1 MSQDPN
7 HDWRATA
14 CAECPLHRR
23 TFLRQLSGTAMGAL
37 VMLGMPPGVAAM
49 VEPVPVSPRRTVGS
63 LPSYPVPSDDGVQID
78 RDNQVIL
85 VRWNHRIY
93 AFNLACPH
101 QNAAL
106 RWNAGDEQFQCPKH
120 HSRYRPD
127 GTFIS
132 GRATRNMDR
141 FSLALVD
148 GEIVVNVDA
157 MHRDDREPALWMASA
172 ITLPDQ

>member
-1 MSQDPN
+1 MSYDDA
-7 HDWRATA
+7 HDWREEA

-37 VMLGMPPGVAAM
+37 VMLGMPPGIAAM
-49 VEPVPVSPRRTVGS
+49 VEPEPISPRRTVGS
-63 LPSYPVPSDDGVQID
+63 LPSYPVPAADGVKID
-78 RDNQVIL
+78 RGNQVIL
-85 VRWNHRIY
+85 VRWNNRVY

-120 HSRYRPD
+120 HSRYQPD

-141 FSLALVD
+141 FPITLVN
-148 GEIVVNVDA
+148 GEIVVDVDD
-157 MHRDDREPALWMASA
+157 MHRDDKEPAQWNASE
-172 ITLPDQ
+172 ITLPAS